1 MKNKT
6 ISYITEMKDNGS
18 KIAMLTCYDSSFAK
32 ILERAD
38 IDAIL
43 VGDSLG
49 MVIQGKDT
57 TIPVSME
64 QIIYH
69 TQCVSS
75 VLKETLVVADM
86 PFLSYTSNNRAIENA
101 ERLLKEG
108 GAHMVKLEGSDYQLE
123 IVRYLTNRSIP
134 VCAHLG
140 FLPQSIHKLG
150 GYFMAGKKTEEA
162 EKLLL
167 DAISLQDAGAQMLI
181 LECVPSNV
189 AKTITKKLDIPVIG
203 IGAGI
208 ETDGQILVLYDA
220 LGISINKIPKFSSNF
235 LKNSNGDIFDA
246 ISKYVSAVRKKK
258 FPELENILM

>member
-1 MKNKT
+1 
-6 ISYITEMKDNGS
+6 
-18 KIAMLTCYDSSFAK
+18 
-32 ILERAD
+32 
-38 IDAIL
+38 
-43 VGDSLG
+43 
-49 MVIQGKDT
+49 
-57 TIPVSME
+57 
-64 QIIYH
+64 
-69 TQCVSS
+69 
-75 VLKETLVVADM
+75 
-86 PFLSYTSNNRAIENA
+86 
-101 ERLLKEG
+101 
-108 GAHMVKLEGSDYQLE
+108 
-123 IVRYLTNRSIP
+123 
-134 VCAHLG
+134 
-140 FLPQSIHKLG
+140 
-150 GYFMAGKKTEEA
+150 MAGKKTEEA